1 MAKELKADLV
11 LLDEE
16 KARKSAIIAG
26 FEVMGVVGLSI
37 VAKNLKLIGEIRSY
51 IEELRKK
58 EFRIGEK

>member
-26 FEVMGVVGLSI
+26 FEVMGVVGLLI